1 MSAPTQPYV
10 HTYSHRTLL
19 ELSVGTT
26 HTVECL
32 VHMRRS
38 DLEWFNAPDRVSDHQ
53 RQLFGL
59 IGRRILPQERG
70 EEIEADLS
78 GWRQRRAKIGVLIG
92 ETNIAE
98 AAAAV
103 KTAATAAAAAKAGAK
118 KRGGASGTTGGRGGK
133 TRAGKKGGGGK
144 KAGSRSTAGGIGA
157 KGVKSGSKTS
167 LAAHVGGVGGKKV
180 KRKRN
185 TGDISYLFGETLQV
199 TYRAE
204 EIKTSDSVTLLYTNT
219 SEGTAGGDG
228 GGKDKRKRSADT
240 ELATFRTLK
249 KLSKRIIIWVYPFD
263 SANPTAPNPEGG
275 GFPRPEMMP
284 LTSLFV
290 ER

>member
-1 MSAPTQPYV
+1 M
-10 HTYSHRTLL
+10 
-19 ELSVGTT
+19 
-26 HTVECL
+26 ECL
-32 VHMRRS
+32 VRMRRS
-38 DLEWFNAPDRVSDHQ
+38 DLEWFNAPDHVSDHQ
-53 RQLFGL
+53 RQLFAL
-59 IGRRILPQERG
+59 IGRRILPQECG

-78 GWRQRRAKIGVLIG
+78 GWRQKRAKIGVLIG

-103 KTAATAAAAAKAGAK
+103 KTAAAAAAAAKAGAK
-118 KRGGASGTTGGRGGK
+118 KRGGASGTTGSRGK
-133 TRAGKKGGGGK
+133 SRAGKKGGGGK
-144 KAGSRSTAGGIGA
+144 KTGSRSTAGGIGA
-157 KGVKSGSKTS
+157 KGIKSGSKTS
-167 LAAHVGGVGGKKV
+167 LAALAGGVGGKKV
-180 KRKRN
+180 KRKRD
-185 TGDISYLFGETLQV
+185 TGDISYLFGEALQV

-219 SEGTAGGDG
+219 SKGAAGSDGSGGDG
-228 GGKDKRKRSADT
+228 GGKNKRKRSADT

-263 SANPTAPNPEGG
+263 LANPTAPNPEGG
-275 GFPRPEMMP
+275 GFPRPEMIP